1 MSEYVEADLIDPT
14 NQDEV
19 KVCYPDQLIPDWLTR
34 FIQGVVYLEVKNMKE
49 TNMDSLRIRLIAA
62 VQESDQDQDSESLAR
77 RATREVRTGKK
88 KVDIQL
94 GELKDP
100 MRFGKSVNGDR
111 GIKCNL
117 CEAVLSLG
125 STFKKHLGNS
135 SYYKLSRCPV
145 I

>member
-1 MSEYVEADLIDPT
+1 MMSEYVEADLIDPT
-14 NQDEV
+14 NKDEV
-19 KVCYPDQLIPDWLTR
+19 KVCYPDQWIPDWLTR

-88 KVDIQL
+88 KVDIQME
-94 GELKDP
+94 ELKDP
-100 MRFGKSVNGDR
+100 MRFGKSVNGGR

-117 CEAVLSLG
+117 CKVIFGVWEGQDGRKNNFKRHLG
-125 STFKKHLGNS
+125 S
-135 SYYKLSRCPV
+135 
-145 I
+145 